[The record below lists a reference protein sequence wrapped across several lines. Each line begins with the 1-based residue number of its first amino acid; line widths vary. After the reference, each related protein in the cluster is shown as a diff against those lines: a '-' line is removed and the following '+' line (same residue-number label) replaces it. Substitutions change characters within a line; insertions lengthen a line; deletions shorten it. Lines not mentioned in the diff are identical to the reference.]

1 MKFIIHPHTNKNKKI
16 NKEEEKKKRD
26 MVRSHQLFSKQ
37 LAL

>member
-1 MKFIIHPHTNKNKKI
+1 MKFIIHPHKKKKK
-16 NKEEEKKKRD
+16 KEEEKKKRD